1 MIILGKEDDNLNNY
15 LSELS
20 DEELEEK
27 YNALDNKAD
36 NERSVKD
43 LDL

>member
-36 NERSVKD
+36 NERSEKD